1 MATTDA
7 DPFEEFDRLYKPL
20 DDDYAIVRRDMSV
33 LIEDLDQACLRAS
46 EQLSLIAQQCTN
58 DEAKLNCDQSIRQM
72 RQLVEKLNVA
82 NAAVEAHAVKC
93 QATAKLF
100 RQWRDHIQGQLAKVE
115 RLSRL
120 STEDRGISREFSV
133 AFSPRDATWDYFA
146 ALPALSLFHVIG
158 KFVDLMSS
166 LAGQPATPRPSVI
179 MGVSTLIAANADNVI
194 DQATFNFG
202 SALLGAA
209 NATFCQ
215 ETLVRR
221 NPITISQESFQQ
233 IREFKRA
240 SERLGSQTF
249 LVEAVVKI
257 AEAGV
262 AHAIDDTNTIAKL
275 ATARFRTLLKL
286 NSPQLF

>member
-33 LIEDLDQACLRAS
+33 LIEELDQACLRAS
-46 EQLSLIAQQCTN
+46 EHLSLIAQQCTN

-146 ALPALSLFHVIG
+146 ALPAVHPKYVITVMQRVAYIDDEVRQEKVTQQHYLYRGIRLRAFPAYLCLTPSGCGAHGSSSDTLSAFGANAVRLEQLLGQDTPYAMIRSHVRY
-158 KFVDLMSS
+158 MSS
-166 LAGQPATPRPSVI
+166 PKATLASLRY
-179 MGVSTLIAANADNVI
+179 L
-194 DQATFNFG
+194 
-202 SALLGAA
+202 
-209 NATFCQ
+209 
-215 ETLVRR
+215 
-221 NPITISQESFQQ
+221 
-233 IREFKRA
+233 
-240 SERLGSQTF
+240 
-249 LVEAVVKI
+249 
-257 AEAGV
+257 
-262 AHAIDDTNTIAKL
+262 
-275 ATARFRTLLKL
+275 
-286 NSPQLF
+286 